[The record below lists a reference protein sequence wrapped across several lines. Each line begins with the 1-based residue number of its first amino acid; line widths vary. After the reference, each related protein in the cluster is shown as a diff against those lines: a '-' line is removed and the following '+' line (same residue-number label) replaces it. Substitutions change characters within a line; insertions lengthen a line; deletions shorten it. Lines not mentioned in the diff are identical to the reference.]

1 MNLSKNK
8 YLVSVIIV
16 NWNGKKWLKKCLNS
30 LQNQTF
36 KSIEIVLVDN
46 ASSDGSLEYLK
57 KYYPKV
63 NIIKNKENLGYPKA
77 ANIGIKKSNG
87 DYLLLINNDAWVDKY
102 FIEKLFNF
110 YSTNSYSVIS
120 PVSMKYSGKVAGN
133 MLPSI
138 DPTGSTA
145 YFFPIS
151 KKDKLFFLSVC
162 YFCSKNEYLKT
173 QGFDDNHFAYFED
186 VDWFWRLTL
195 MGKKFNYAEDVFVY
209 HEGAGSTGK
218 GIKYNMF
225 LWRNQNTL
233 QTLLKNYSVATL
245 IIILPIYILQ
255 NLMEILFFLTLLKF
269 DIASSYIQGWV
280 FNIKNF
286 NKIMK
291 KRKWI
296 QERRKVSDLEI
307 LKKMYLGPAK
317 LKMLLSYK
325 S

>member
-1 MNLSKNK
+1 MNLLKNEQ
-8 YLVSVIIV
+8 LVSAVIV
-16 NWNGKKWLKKCLNS
+16 NWNGKKWLKKCLSS
-30 LQNQTF
+30 LKNQTY
-36 KSIEIVLVDN
+36 KQIEIIVVDN
-46 ASSDGSLEYLK
+46 ASIDGSIEYLK
-57 KYYPKV
+57 TYYPKIK
-63 NIIKNKENLGYPKA
+63 IIVNKENVGYPRA
-77 ANIGIKKSNG
+77 VNIGINSSLGK
-87 DYLLLINNDAWVDKY
+87 YLLLINNDTWV
-102 FIEKLFNF
+102 EKNF
-110 YSTNSYSVIS
+110 VKNLVDFYAKNSFSVIS
-120 PVSMKYSGKVAGN
+120 PIVKKYDGKRDIVN
-133 MLPSI
+133 LPNI
-138 DPTGSTA
+138 DPTGSPA
-145 YFFPIS
+145 YFY
-151 KKDKLFFLSVC
+151 KMGRKDKLFYMSSS
-162 YFCSKNEYLKT
+162 YFCSKKEYMETL
-173 QGFDDNHFAYFED
+173 GFDDNYFAYYED
-186 VDWFWRLTL
+186 VDWFWRLNLLSKT
-195 MGKKFNYAEDVFVY
+195 FSYVNNVFIF
-209 HEGAGSTGK
+209 HSGAGSTGR
-218 GIKYNMF
+218 GIRYNLF